1 MQEGNEIFFLFFVG
15 SHDKLEHL
23 STFGVVICT
32 NIYYNGYAALFQS
45 GNGEE
50 VCAMDILL
58 VFIVSV
64 AANVVSDYVSK
75 WLDRHG
81 KGQ

>member
-1 MQEGNEIFFLFFVG
+1 MQEGNEIFSLFFVG

-23 STFGVVICT
+23 STFRIVECSTIC
-32 NIYYNGYAALFQS
+32 YNGYAALFQS

>member
-1 MQEGNEIFFLFFVG
+1 
-15 SHDKLEHL
+15 
-23 STFGVVICT
+23 
-32 NIYYNGYAALFQS
+32 
-45 GNGEE
+45 
-50 VCAMDILL
+50 MDILL

-75 WLDRHG
+75 WLDRHD